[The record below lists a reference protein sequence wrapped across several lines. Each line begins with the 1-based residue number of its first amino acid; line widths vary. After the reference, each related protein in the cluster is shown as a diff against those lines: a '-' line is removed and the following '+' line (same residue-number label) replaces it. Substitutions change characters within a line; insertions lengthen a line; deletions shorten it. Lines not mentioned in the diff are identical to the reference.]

1 MDEANKKINLRDMR
15 MLDVGEVYEIECRCF
30 TQPWSTD
37 SLIGELTRND
47 IAHYVVAECEN
58 HIIGYAGMWVM
69 CGEAHMTNIAVDEAF
84 RCQGIA
90 TNLILYLMRKAE
102 SCHAATMTLE
112 VRENNYRAQRVYY
125 ALGFRYA
132 GTRRKYYSDTG
143 EDALILWN
151 EDILN
156 TLLKTEALKK

>member
-1 MDEANKKINLRDMR
+1 MDGVNKNINLRDMC

-47 IAHYVVAECEN
+47 VAHYVVAECN
-58 HIIGYAGMWVM
+58 DHIVGYAGMWVM
-69 CGEAHMTNIAVDEAF
+69 CGEAHMTNIAVDEEF

-132 GTRRKYYSDTG
+132 GRRHKYYSDTS

-156 TLLKTEALKK
+156 TLLKTGALRK